1 MAIAVMEFIRLVL
14 LNDNVLY
21 EQTFWPTRPV
31 RKVLLYR
38 FLFDLTAALI
48 RSYY

>member
-1 MAIAVMEFIRLVL
+1 MEIVVMEFIRLVL

-31 RKVLLYR
+31 KEVLLCR
-38 FLFDLTAALI
+38 VLFGLI
-48 RSYY
+48 AGSIRNYH